1 MRRLL
6 AGPAVLLL
14 LLAAA
19 CNGNDDSGSADTDDI
34 PTTLQETTSS
44 TSSTSSTSTPA
55 NEQTA
60 PPSIP
65 GPVNERGQGD
75 ATQGTVEVK
84 ALDFAFE
91 PTYIRATAGARV
103 TVSLRND
110 TGTSHTFTMTAQDV
124 DQQLDPGSTAQVTV
138 TLPQDGPVIFV
149 CRLHESQGMKG
160 AFYYG

>member
-6 AGPAVLLL
+6 AGPAAVLLL
-14 LLAAA
+14 LTAA

-44 TSSTSSTSTPA
+44 TSSTSTPA

-65 GPVNERGQGD
+65 GPVSERGQGD

-84 ALDFAFE
+84 ALDFAFD

-110 TGTSHTFTMTAQDV
+110 TATPHTFTMAAQDV
-124 DQQLDPGSTAQVTV
+124 DQQLEPGSTAQVTV
-138 TLPQDGPVIFV
+138 SLPQDGPVVFV
-149 CRLHESQGMKG
+149 CRLHEAQGMKG